1 MLHLGDV
8 VDNESQRLLKF
19 EDTKQWLHIPQIMD
33 LFGRYYM
40 IYHCCMDLCHW
51 KQMLH
56 LGWLDGYR
64 MVPTCHRSLQIYCI
78 NMQWLHHLCNL
89 LKQKRCGMYVSWLQ
103 GGGKYYVIILA
114 ISTKYFG
121 SANPLKCCN
130 TRRHKSMSSWDKV
143 PIQHNGE
150 NWESTFLLTYG
161 IVVVPHE
168 VP

>member
-1 MLHLGDV
+1 MYSHKSWIYLREMTRHTIVAWVFAAIENKCCTLGGLAV
-8 VDNESQRLLKF
+8 
-19 EDTKQWLHIPQIMD
+19 T
-33 LFGRYYM
+33 GRYTLITGHYEY
-40 IYHCCMDLCHW
+40 I
-51 KQMLH
+51 
-56 LGWLDGYR
+56 
-64 MVPTCHRSLQIYCI
+64 CI
-78 NMQWLHHLCNL
+78 IMQWRHYLGYLI
-89 LKQKRCGMYVSWLQ
+89 KQKRCGMYVSWLQ